1 MLLAL
6 TAAEVS
12 QITGTLL
19 VFALL
24 VAPAAAAQ
32 QLSARPVISLL
43 TAVAVGLVIT
53 WTALFVGY
61 FTAYPIGFDLTSLG
75 FAVLPGGDRLAF
87 AGGRSAGHIRAAWT
101 SP

>member
-1 MLLAL
+1 MLSAGYLVLLAL

-32 QLSARPVISLL
+32 HLSARPVVSLL
-43 TAVAVGLVIT
+43 VAVGTGLAIT
-53 WTALFVGY
+53 WTALFLGY

-75 FAVLPGGDRLAF
+75 LATYLV
-87 AGGRSAGHIRAAWT
+87 ARVVG
-101 SP
+101 